1 LAQAIFNEGIK
12 AITSGA
18 NPMDIRR
25 GMEKAAKKVV
35 ENLKKL
41 SKKIETREEI
51 EQVATV
57 SANNDPEIGKMI
69 ADAIEKVGKDG
80 VITVEEGKTAET
92 TLEVVQGMQFDR
104 GYLSPYFITNPEKM
118 TCELENPYI
127 LIYEKKISNIKEL
140 LPVLEQVARAGRP
153 LFIIAEDVEGE
164 ALATLVVNHLKGVL
178 RTCAVKAPGFGQRR
192 KDYLQDIAVVT
203 GGTAIT
209 EDLGIKLEH
218 VTLDMLGQA
227 DKVVV
232 DKENFT
238 IIGGKGKKEDIEKR
252 IEQIKRQIK
261 ETTSDYDREKLQER
275 LAKLS
280 GGVAIIRVG
289 APTEADL
296 KEKKYRVEDAVN
308 ATKAALEE
316 GIVPGGGVALVR
328 ASENL
333 ENEVEVDNEDQKLGV
348 RIIAKA
354 CTVPLKQIAYNAGYE
369 GGMVLAKVLEL
380 GKENPNMGFNA
391 ATGEYVDMLKA
402 GIIDPTK
409 VERIALENAV
419 SASGVLLTAEAIV
432 ANIPEKKEDK
442 GANMD
447 IPEV

>member
-1 LAQAIFNEGIK
+1 
-12 AITSGA
+12 
-18 NPMDIRR
+18 
-25 GMEKAAKKVV
+25 
-35 ENLKKL
+35 
-41 SKKIETREEI
+41 
-51 EQVATV
+51 
-57 SANNDPEIGKMI
+57 
-69 ADAIEKVGKDG
+69 
-80 VITVEEGKTAET
+80 
-92 TLEVVQGMQFDR
+92 
-104 GYLSPYFITNPEKM
+104 
-118 TCELENPYI
+118 
-127 LIYEKKISNIKEL
+127 
-140 LPVLEQVARAGRP
+140 
-153 LFIIAEDVEGE
+153 
-164 ALATLVVNHLKGVL
+164 
-178 RTCAVKAPGFGQRR
+178 
-192 KDYLQDIAVVT
+192 
-203 GGTAIT
+203 
-209 EDLGIKLEH
+209 
-218 VTLDMLGQA
+218 MLGQA

-238 IIGGKGKKEDIEKR
+238 IIGGKGKEEEIKKR
-252 IEQIKRQIK
+252 IEQIKKQIE

-280 GGVAIIRVG
+280 GGVAIIKVG

-328 ASENL
+328 ASEKL
-333 ENEVEVDNEDQKLGV
+333 EEEVEVENDDQKLGV
-348 RIIAKA
+348 RIIARA

-409 VERIALENAV
+409 VERIAIENAV

-442 GANMD
+442 GGANLDM
-447 IPEV
+447 PEL